1 VTKTDLQKKRAEL
14 KGRVVELLSS
24 EQQLQDQIGV
34 AQQRISALVVERL
47 KVLGQ
52 IELIEQQLKEQA
64 IEKSEN
70 EGKG

>member
-24 EQQLQDQIGV
+24 EQQLQDQIVV
-34 AQQRISALVVERL
+34 AQQRISALVAERL
-47 KVLGQ
+47 KVIGQ
-52 IELIEQQLKEQA
+52 IELIEQQLKEQT
-64 IEKSEN
+64 IEKKEN